1 MRNPNSSAPR
11 GRARVSAQPSA
22 PEPLVPSRMDAIRE
36 KAKLRAGRERLESDR
51 RVDETSIRS
60 AVD

>member
-1 MRNPNSSAPR
+1 
-11 GRARVSAQPSA
+11 
-22 PEPLVPSRMDAIRE
+22 MDAIRE
-36 KAKLRAGRERLESDR
+36 KAKLHEGRERLESER